1 MLNCTGQFIHLQY
14 ITMLYIFN
22 SLPINYFLMYNF
34 QVYESRL
41 HLNSHIYECTIIDK
55 GKWWLVFT
63 HISQTLTSSIYV
75 YDQLHRKKQ
84 SINCPFKV
92 NLMLL
97 NFQWPSIIMFSC
109 TNARVCF
116 FQNSETNCTWQ
127 FKMTLTLT
135 FNIWFFFSLDQAQS
149 PLFTVLKLPVQ

>member
-14 ITMLYIFN
+14 ITMLYILN

-63 HISQTLTSSIYV
+63 HISQTLTSSIYMWLFV

-116 FQNSETNCTWQ
+116 FKTVKQIAQDNSKW
-127 FKMTLTLT
+127 L
-135 FNIWFFFSLDQAQS
+135 
-149 PLFTVLKLPVQ
+149 